1 MSDFAKMM
9 RILTVSVLVGVM
21 APVAA
26 TSQPGARPPQTLIV
40 NADQGRDTIS
50 RHIYGHFAEH
60 LGRLIYD
67 GIWTKDST
75 GGWRMRD
82 DVVQALRAIKIPNL
96 RWPGGCFA
104 DYYHWKDGIGP
115 REKRPTVV
123 NNNWGGVTEDNG
135 VGTHEFLELT
145 QKLGAE
151 PFIVGNVGSG
161 TVQEMQEWW
170 EYVNHPGV
178 GPMADLRRRNGRQ
191 DPWNVRFWGVGNES
205 WGCGGNMRPEYYA
218 DEFKRYASFL
228 PATARYVPSASRP
241 DRATTGTPGWKS

>member
-1 MSDFAKMM
+1 MLQRTLAA
-9 RILTVSVLVGVM
+9 VV
-21 APVAA
+21 VATTLSFSPA
-26 TSQPGARPPQTLIV
+26 AAQAPQTLII

-67 GIWTKDST
+67 GIWTRQNNE
-75 GGWRMRD
+75 WRIRE

-115 REKRPTVV
+115 RAQRPSVV

-161 TVQEMQEWW
+161 GVHEMQEWW
-170 EYVNHPGV
+170 EYVNHPGKS
-178 GPMADLRRRNGRQ
+178 PMADLRRKNGREE
-191 DPWNVRFWGVGNES
+191 PWNV
-205 WGCGGNMRPEYYA
+205 
-218 DEFKRYASFL
+218 FKKSSRRRASH
-228 PATARYVPSASRP
+228 PAARAS
-241 DRATTGTPGWKS
+241 S